1 MFLPLGLF
9 DFKEL
14 RNDNYYYVDKT
25 HLIHNLLK
33 SGGRYYFLSRP
44 RRFGKSLLVST
55 LQYLFAGERELFKGL
70 YIEDKWDWN
79 EKYPVVRLSF
89 GGGKVSTPAAIE
101 KRVIKQ
107 LARIEKQA
115 GLTPE
120 KEPDTDAPNRLEDV
134 IFRLYEQTG
143 KKVVVLVDEY
153 DKPILDVIQEPDQ
166 AVANREYLKELYSII
181 KDSSHYVRFVF
192 ITGIT
197 MFSKANLFS
206 GLNHL
211 NDISL
216 DSRYNS
222 ICGYTDHDI
231 DTVFAEEIKTLDRAE
246 IKRWYNGYR
255 WLGEEKV
262 YNPYGVLLLF
272 DKKKFKSWWLE
283 TGTPTYLYQYL
294 SQKNA
299 LTNLDDFDNCWVSH
313 EDLIEFNV
321 LNVKL
326 EALFFQ
332 SGYLTIAGE
341 KEEEDEAC
349 YLLTY
354 PNLEVRKGVYRGL
367 LKFLGTDTSK
377 AKQDG
382 KKLIRLLS
390 EGDFTSFETELH
402 SFLAGIP
409 HQCYQGDSFEGVY
422 QAYLWIIFKT
432 IGVKCEAEK
441 STNRGTS
448 DFILYYQN
456 QIFVMELKMVRSG
469 ENKDTVLAKAIE
481 QIKTRGYAEEHK
493 NSGKEIH
500 LLGLAFSK
508 EDRNITR
515 LLHEKLADGITT

>member
-1 MFLPLGLF
+1 MRLPLGMF

-14 RNDNYYYVDKT
+14 RKQNCYYVDKT
-25 HLIHNLLK
+25 HLLK
-33 SGGRYYFLSRP
+33 SLIDGGWYYFLSRP

-55 LQYLFAGERELFKGL
+55 LQCLFEGEKELFKGL

-153 DKPILDVIQEPDQ
+153 DRPILEVLQEPKQ
-166 AVANREYLKELYSII
+166 AIANRECLKEIYSMI
-181 KDSSHYVRFVF
+181 KDCSDYVRFVF
-192 ITGIT
+192 VTGIT
-197 MFSKANLFS
+197 MFSKTSFFS
-206 GLNHL
+206 GLNNL
-211 NDISL
+211 TDISL
-216 DSRYNS
+216 EPEFNT

-231 DTVFAEEIKTLDRAE
+231 DTVFADEVKTLDREE
-246 IKRWYNGYR
+246 IRRWYNGYR

-262 YNPYGVLLLF
+262 YNPYGVLTLF
-272 DKKKFKSWWLE
+272 RKKEFASWWLE
-283 TGTPTYLYQYL
+283 TGTPTYLYKYL
-294 SQKNA
+294 SQENS
-299 LTNLDDFDNCWVSH
+299 LNLDSFENCWVSR
-313 EDLIEFNV
+313 EELTVFEVDQ
-321 LNVKL
+321 VKP

-332 SGYLTIAGE
+332 SGYLTIAQKKQPE
-341 KEEEDEAC
+341 RKIW

-354 PNLEVRKGVYRGL
+354 PNLEVRDGVYHGL
-367 LKFLGTDTSK
+367 LQFLGTNTHK
-377 AKQDG
+377 AEQDG
-382 KKLIRLLS
+382 KKLIKLLS
-390 EGDFTSFETELH
+390 EGDFTSFETELY
-402 SFLAGIP
+402 SLLAAIP

-432 IGVKCEAEK
+432 IGIKCEAEK
-441 STNRGTS
+441 STNKGTS
-448 DFILYYQN
+448 DFTLFYQN

-481 QIKTRGYAEEHK
+481 HKSKHEATPKNTRTA
-493 NSGKEIH
+493 
-500 LLGLAFSK
+500 ARRF
-508 EDRNITR
+508 TC
-515 LLHEKLADGITT
+515 

>member
-1 MFLPLGLF
+1 MFLPLGMS

-14 RNDNYYYVDKT
+14 RTGNYYYVDKT
-25 HLIHNLLK
+25 HSIHDLLK

-55 LQYLFAGERELFKGL
+55 LQCLFEGEKELFKGL
-70 YIEDKWDWN
+70 YIEDKWDWST
-79 EKYPVVRLSF
+79 KYPVLRLNF
-89 GGGKVSTPAAIE
+89 DGEYNVSGALKTDVKDQLTIFEEEYELGDVA
-101 KRVIKQ
+101 VISESRRLQNLLQHLHQKTGQ
-107 LARIEKQA
+107 L
-115 GLTPE
+115 
-120 KEPDTDAPNRLEDV
+120 
-134 IFRLYEQTG
+134 
-143 KKVVVLVDEY
+143 VVVLVDEY
-153 DKPILDVIQEPDQ
+153 DCPILDTLTNKELAIN
-166 AVANREYLKELYSII
+166 NREYLKIFYRQLKSCSQHI
-181 KDSSHYVRFVF
+181 RFVF
-192 ITGIT
+192 VTGIT
-197 MFSKANLFS
+197 MFSKASLFS

-216 DSRYNS
+216 DPRYNS

-231 DTVFAEEIKTLDRAE
+231 DTVFAEEIKDLDREE
-246 IKRWYNGYR
+246 IRRWYNGYR

-272 DKKKFKSWWLE
+272 DAKEFYSWWFE

-294 SQKNA
+294 SQENS
-299 LTNLDDFDNCWVSH
+299 LNLDSFENCWGSREELTVF
-313 EDLIEFNV
+313 EVDQ
-321 LNVKL
+321 VKP

-332 SGYLTIAGE
+332 SGYLTIAQKKQPE
-341 KEEEDEAC
+341 RKIW

-354 PNLEVRKGVYRGL
+354 PNLEVRDGVYHGL
-367 LKFLGTDTSK
+367 LQFLGTNTHK
-377 AKQDG
+377 AEQDG
-382 KKLIRLLS
+382 KKLIKLLS
-390 EGDFTSFETELH
+390 EGDFTSFETELY
-402 SFLAGIP
+402 SLLAGIP

-441 STNRGTS
+441 STNKGTS

-481 QIKTRGYAEEHK
+481 QIKTRGYAEEYR

-508 EDRNITR
+508 EDRNVVDIA
-515 LLHEKLADGITT
+515 HEKLADDSAN